1 MGNEKWAGWKKSNT
15 KQLSR
20 RNRNGTLGNKN
31 SNHRLPQTY
40 FFLPAHI
47 SLPSF
52 PAAQFSV
59 PLFTGCR
66 FFRCPFPVAVIFDIN
81 FLSPFVPTLLFLL
94 PNFQVAQFSNSPNFG
109 SRFYRCPLCRESSR
123 QLLSKLRAH
132 VKQGSQR
139 SQTPPPVLSP
149 GKLRYFK
156 GHKSSPCVRCPATGW
171 YHSAQFIPKPKA
183 ACALR
188 FSWAATSSNLG
199 F

>member
-1 MGNEKWAGWKKSNT
+1 M
-15 KQLSR
+15 SR

-66 FFRCPFPVAVIFDIN
+66 FFRCPFSVAVISDIN
-81 FLSPFVPTLLFLL
+81 FLSPFFPTLLFLL

-109 SRFYRCPLCRESSR
+109 SRFYRCPLCRESFR

-139 SQTPPPVLSP
+139 SQTPPRCCHLGSY
-149 GKLRYFK
+149 GTLR
-156 GHKSSPCVRCPATGW
+156 ATKVVHASVVPRLVGITA
-171 YHSAQFIPKPKA
+171 HS
-183 ACALR
+183 L
-188 FSWAATSSNLG
+188 
-199 F
+199 